1 MPSTYAELKDQV
13 SNFINKPDIDQTI
26 DTFID
31 LAEADIKRKVRH
43 WKMEKRATVDLDDQ
57 YSRVPTDWLE
67 NIRFYLLSTPT
78 SELTPISRREMFDR
92 REGRS
97 NTTGRPEHYAMSD
110 GAFEV
115 YPTPD
120 ATYTAE
126 LLYYAENDAL
136 SSSNT
141 TNWLLTDYPDVYL
154 YGTLVHTAPFLGED
168 ARLPI
173 WAQLYQSALDGVN
186 MASEKARYSGS
197 GLRMNI
203 RSY

>member
-13 SNFINKPDIDQTI
+13 RNFINKPDIDQTI

-31 LAEADIKRKVRH
+31 LAEADIARKVRH
-43 WKMEKRATVDLDDQ
+43 WKMEKRATVQLDDQ

-67 NIRFYLLSTPT
+67 SIRFYLSGGDTYELELASRAELLNRRMNSVNT
-78 SELTPISRREMFDR
+78 S
-92 REGRS
+92 
-97 NTTGRPEHYAMSD
+97 GRPKYYTMSD
-110 GAFEV
+110 GAFEI

-120 ATYTAE
+120 AAYTAE
-126 LLYYAENDAL
+126 LLYFSKNTAL
-136 SSSNT
+136 SDENT
-141 TNWLLTDYPDVYL
+141 SNWLLSDYPDVYL
-154 YGTLVHTAPFLGED
+154 YGTLAHTAPFLGED
-168 ARLPI
+168 QRLPI

>member
-13 SNFINKPDIDQTI
+13 VNFINKPDIEQTI

-43 WKMEKRATVDLDDQ
+43 WKMEKRATVELDDQ

-67 NIRFYLLSTPT
+67 TIRFYLSAGDTFELELASRAELLNRRMHAQNT
-78 SELTPISRREMFDR
+78 SL
-92 REGRS
+92 
-97 NTTGRPEHYAMSD
+97 RPRYYTMSD
-110 GAFEV
+110 GAFEI

-120 ATYTAE
+120 ASYTAE

-154 YGTLVHTAPFLGED
+154 YGALTHTAPFLGED

-186 MASEKARYSGS
+186 MASEKSRYSGS

>member
-13 SNFINKPDIDQTI
+13 RNFINKPDIDQTI

-31 LAEADIKRKVRH
+31 LAEADIARKVRH
-43 WKMEKRATVDLDDQ
+43 WKMEKRATVQLDDQ

-67 NIRFYLLSTPT
+67 SIRFYLSGGDTYELELASRAELLNRRMNSVNT
-78 SELTPISRREMFDR
+78 S
-92 REGRS
+92 
-97 NTTGRPEHYAMSD
+97 GRPKYYTMSD
-110 GAFEV
+110 GAFEI

-120 ATYTAE
+120 AAYTAE
-126 LLYYAENDAL
+126 LLYFSQNTAL
-136 SSSNT
+136 SDENT
-141 TNWLLTDYPDVYL
+141 SNWLLSDYPDVYL
-154 YGTLVHTAPFLGED
+154 YGTLAHTAPFLGED
-168 ARLPI
+168 QRLPI

>member
-13 SNFINKPDIDQTI
+13 ANFINKPDIEQTI

-67 NIRFYLLSTPT
+67 SIRFYLLSTPT

-97 NTTGRPEHYAMSD
+97 DTTGRPEHYAMSD
-110 GAFEV
+110 GAFEI

>member
-13 SNFINKPDIDQTI
+13 RNFINKPDIDQTI

-31 LAEADIKRKVRH
+31 LAEADIARKVRH
-43 WKMEKRATVDLDDQ
+43 WKMEKRATVQLDDQ

-67 NIRFYLLSTPT
+67 SIRFYLSGGDTY
-78 SELTPISRREMFDR
+78 ELELASRAELLSRRMN
-92 REGRS
+92 S
-97 NTTGRPEHYAMSD
+97 VNTSGRPKYYTMSD
-110 GAFEV
+110 GAFEI

-120 ATYTAE
+120 AAYTAE
-126 LLYYAENDAL
+126 LLYFSQNTAL
-136 SSSNT
+136 SDENT
-141 TNWLLTDYPDVYL
+141 SNWLLSDYPDVYL
-154 YGTLVHTAPFLGED
+154 YGTLAHTAPFLGED
-168 ARLPI
+168 QRLPI

>member
-13 SNFINKPDIDQTI
+13 RNFINKPDIDQTI

-31 LAEADIKRKVRH
+31 LAEADIARKVRH
-43 WKMEKRATVDLDDQ
+43 WKMEKRATVQLDDQ

-67 NIRFYLLSTPT
+67 SIRFYLSGGDTYELELASRAELLNRRMNSVNT
-78 SELTPISRREMFDR
+78 S
-92 REGRS
+92 
-97 NTTGRPEHYAMSD
+97 GRPKYYTMSD
-110 GAFEV
+110 GAFEI

-120 ATYTAE
+120 AAYTAE
-126 LLYYAENDAL
+126 LLYFSQNTAL
-136 SSSNT
+136 SDANT
-141 TNWLLTDYPDVYL
+141 SNWLLSDYPDVYL
-154 YGTLVHTAPFLGED
+154 YGTLAHTAPFLGED
-168 ARLPI
+168 QRLPI

>member
-13 SNFINKPDIDQTI
+13 VNFINKPDIEQTI

-31 LAEADIKRKVRH
+31 LTEADIKRKVRH
-43 WKMEKRATVDLDDQ
+43 WKMEKRATVELDDQ

-67 NIRFYLLSTPT
+67 SIRFYLTSTPT
-78 SELTPISRREMFDR
+78 SEVQLISRREMFDR

-97 NTTGRPEHYAMSD
+97 DTTGRPEFYVMSD
-110 GAFEV
+110 GAFEI

-120 ATYTAE
+120 ASYTAE

-154 YGTLVHTAPFLGED
+154 YGTLTHTAPFLGED

-186 MASEKARYSGS
+186 MASEKSRYSGS

>member
-13 SNFINKPDIDQTI
+13 RNFINKPDIDQTI

-31 LAEADIKRKVRH
+31 LAEADIARKVRH
-43 WKMEKRATVDLDDQ
+43 WKMEKRATVQLDDQ

-67 NIRFYLLSTPT
+67 SIRFYLSGGDTYELELASR
-78 SELTPISRREMFDR
+78 SELLSRRMN
-92 REGRS
+92 S
-97 NTTGRPEHYAMSD
+97 VNTSGRPKYYTMSD
-110 GAFEV
+110 GAFEI

-120 ATYTAE
+120 AAYTAE
-126 LLYYAENDAL
+126 LLYFSQNTAL
-136 SSSNT
+136 SDENT
-141 TNWLLTDYPDVYL
+141 SNWLLSDYPDVYL
-154 YGTLVHTAPFLGED
+154 YGTLAHTAPFLGED
-168 ARLPI
+168 QRLPI

>member
-13 SNFINKPDIDQTI
+13 RNFINKPDIDQTI

-31 LAEADIKRKVRH
+31 LAEADIARKVRH
-43 WKMEKRATVDLDDQ
+43 WKMEKRATVQLDDQ

-67 NIRFYLLSTPT
+67 SIRFYLSGGDTYELELASRAELLNRRMNSVNT
-78 SELTPISRREMFDR
+78 S
-92 REGRS
+92 
-97 NTTGRPEHYAMSD
+97 GRPKYYTMSD
-110 GAFEV
+110 GAFEI

-120 ATYTAE
+120 AAYTAE
-126 LLYYAENDAL
+126 LLYFSQNTAL
-136 SSSNT
+136 SDENAS
-141 TNWLLTDYPDVYL
+141 NWLLSDYPDVYL
-154 YGTLVHTAPFLGED
+154 YGTLAHTAPFLGED
-168 ARLPI
+168 QRLPI

>member
-13 SNFINKPDIDQTI
+13 ANFINKPDIEQTI

-31 LAEADIKRKVRH
+31 LTEADIKRKVRH
-43 WKMEKRATVDLDDQ
+43 WKMEKRATVELDDQ

-67 NIRFYLLSTPT
+67 TIRFYLSAGDTFELELASRAELLNRRMHAKNT
-78 SELTPISRREMFDR
+78 SL
-92 REGRS
+92 
-97 NTTGRPEHYAMSD
+97 RPRYYTMSD
-110 GAFEV
+110 GAFEI

-120 ATYTAE
+120 ASYTAE

-136 SSSNT
+136 SAVNT

-154 YGTLVHTAPFLGED
+154 YGTLTHTAPFLGED

-186 MASEKARYSGS
+186 MASEKSRYSGS

>member
-13 SNFINKPDIDQTI
+13 ANFINKPDIEQTI

-43 WKMEKRATVDLDDQ
+43 WKMEKRATVELDDQ

-67 NIRFYLLSTPT
+67 SIRFYLLGTPT

-97 NTTGRPEHYAMSD
+97 DTTGRPEHYAMSD
-110 GAFEV
+110 GAFEI
-115 YPTPD
+115 YPSPD
-120 ATYTAE
+120 ASYTAE
-126 LLYYAENDAL
+126 LLYYAENTAL
-136 SSSNT
+136 SASNT
-141 TNWLLTDYPDVYL
+141 SNWLLTDYPDVYL

>member
-13 SNFINKPDIDQTI
+13 ANFINKPDIDQTI

-31 LAEADIKRKVRH
+31 LAEADIARKVRH
-43 WKMEKRATVDLDDQ
+43 WKMEKRATVQLDDQ

-67 NIRFYLLSTPT
+67 SIRFYLSGGDTYELELASRAELLNRRMNSVNT
-78 SELTPISRREMFDR
+78 S
-92 REGRS
+92 
-97 NTTGRPEHYAMSD
+97 GRPKYYTMSD
-110 GAFEV
+110 GAFEI

-120 ATYTAE
+120 AAYTAE
-126 LLYYAENDAL
+126 LLYFSQNTAL
-136 SSSNT
+136 SDENT
-141 TNWLLTDYPDVYL
+141 SNWLLSDYPDVYL
-154 YGTLVHTAPFLGED
+154 YGTLAHTAPFLGED
-168 ARLPI
+168 QRLPI